1 MCARSKQG
9 GRITVT
15 CKTHEST
22 SALRK
27 VNRGHHVSKVSVF
40 NMAAAGELGRDADM
54 EVGPLE
60 AQGAT
65 AGSSACL
72 PSGVDPLVEHM
83 IRRIADSEARI
94 KNQSRDEP
102 DLTTEQK
109 MDIVRGILEKSHLTF
124 LERFWKYL
132 AEEDLEYFQRMQNC
146 YELDFYMKE
155 IRKRLDNAKKKTGV
169 KNRRYEAMQRML
181 QDGSYFSEEEMRQR
195 DPLLYEQNIGQFLD
209 PEEKNERSADPDMSL
224 SQLIM
229 GQIEEKIIE
238 SKLAWQMERE
248 DDMFEEEED
257 SDEEEEDQEENAGD
271 AGEKVPSAAEQ
282 AILKAEFLH
291 TMQER
296 FLQGDDEEFDYST
309 VDDNADYDNVVLRGQ
324 DEEERYFDDE
334 DPCDV
339 EDMDEDDGACLVTS
353 ESKSMDQGTVKG
365 QGKDSSLENTVSHE
379 TGDMDER

>member
-1 MCARSKQG
+1 M
-9 GRITVT
+9 
-15 CKTHEST
+15 
-22 SALRK
+22 
-27 VNRGHHVSKVSVF
+27 GHK
-40 NMAAAGELGRDADM
+40 DM

-65 AGSSACL
+65 AGSGACL
-72 PSGVDPLVEHM
+72 PSGADPLVEHM
-83 IRRIADSEARI
+83 IRRVAESEARI

-102 DLTTEQK
+102 DLTTQQK

-132 AEEDLEYFQRMQNC
+132 AEEDLEYFQRMQNS

-155 IRKRLDNAKKKTGV
+155 VKKRLDNAKKKTGV

-195 DPLLYEQNIGQFLD
+195 DPLLYEQHIGQFLD
-209 PEEKNERSADPDMSL
+209 PEEKNERSADPEMSL
-224 SQLIM
+224 SQMIM

-248 DDMFEEEED
+248 DDMLEEED
-257 SDEEEEDQEENAGD
+257 SDEEEEEDNDNAD
-271 AGEKVPSAAEQ
+271 SRGEQVPSQAEQ
-282 AILKAEFLH
+282 AILRAEFLH

-334 DPCDV
+334 EPCDV
-339 EDMDEDDGACLVTS
+339 DEMDEDDDNGACLVTS
-353 ESKSMDQGTVKG
+353 VSRSMDQDTAREDK
-365 QGKDSSLENTVSHE
+365 SLENRVSPE

>member
-1 MCARSKQG
+1 MAS
-9 GRITVT
+9 
-15 CKTHEST
+15 
-22 SALRK
+22 
-27 VNRGHHVSKVSVF
+27 VS
-40 NMAAAGELGRDADM
+40 ELGRDADM

-72 PSGVDPLVEHM
+72 PSGADPLVENM

-102 DLTTEQK
+102 DLTTQQK
-109 MDIVRGILEKSHLTF
+109 MDIVRDILEKSHLTF

-195 DPLLYEQNIGQFLD
+195 DPLLYEQHIGQFLD
-209 PEEKNERSADPDMSL
+209 PEEKNERPADPDMSL

-238 SKLAWQMERE
+238 SKLAWQLERE

-257 SDEEEEDQEENAGD
+257 SEEEEEDQEDNED
-271 AGEKVPSAAEQ
+271 AGGSGEQVPSVAEQ
-282 AILKAEFLH
+282 AILRAEFLH

-309 VDDNADYDNVVLRGQ
+309 VDDNAEYDNVVLRGQ

-334 DPCDV
+334 EPCDV
-339 EDMDEDDGACLVTS
+339 EDMDEDDGACVVTS
-353 ESKSMDQGTVKG
+353 GSRSMDQGTEKAQVKDRSVEG
-365 QGKDSSLENTVSHE
+365 TESQE